1 MFEIHKAQDEQ
12 YYVIAKASNGEI
24 LMTSETYT
32 QKHNAF
38 NCIRSLLDNIASTNN
53 ALELIQDKTGE

>member
-32 QKHNAF
+32 QKHNAIKCVASII
-38 NCIRSLLDNIASTNN
+38 NGIAEANKEE
-53 ALELIQDKTGE
+53 ELIVDKTGE